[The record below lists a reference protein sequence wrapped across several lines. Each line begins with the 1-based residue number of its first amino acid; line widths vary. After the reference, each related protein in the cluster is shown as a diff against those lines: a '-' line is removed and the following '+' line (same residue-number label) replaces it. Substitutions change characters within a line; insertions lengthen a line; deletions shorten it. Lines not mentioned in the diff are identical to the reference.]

1 MRTSFI
7 KRKTK
12 ETDITLKLNLDGKG
26 ESVYWIPGI
35 SYGTDHYRL
44 SDAEEAGLGCGAGE
58 WVCKSKE
65 KREKYLLKHS
75 GEKEIK
81 ILIELFEKTLK
92 FEGEK

>member
-1 MRTSFI
+1 MFNTNSLVVVVNGVCIDKLFEFPMLYTGITRASENI
-7 KRKTK
+7 KFYST
-12 ETDITLKLNLDGKG
+12 
-26 ESVYWIPGI
+26 
-35 SYGTDHYRL
+35 
-44 SDAEEAGLGCGAGE
+44 
-58 WVCKSKE
+58 KSKE